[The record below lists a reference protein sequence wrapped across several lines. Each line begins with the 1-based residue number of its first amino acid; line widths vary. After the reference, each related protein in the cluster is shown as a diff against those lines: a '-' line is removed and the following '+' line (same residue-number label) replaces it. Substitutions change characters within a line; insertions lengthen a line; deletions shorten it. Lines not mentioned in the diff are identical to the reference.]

1 MRAGPAV
8 LLLSLGL
15 GLGLGGLPPAPAPA
29 PRQSSTAGP
38 GWPAPPCGH
47 FHGGALR
54 GRHARL
60 SLPRLPAPGGGAL
73 LSRSRGLCFS
83 GAPRRAAA
91 PGWYRLS
98 VRVRRRTRRCLPG
111 LAAPPP
117 VALHLAAPG
126 GRLAL
131 AWFLLLPLPLR
142 RPLGPLAWTFQLGLL
157 GPGDAR
163 PARHA
168 ARAQRLKPRSV
179 LPALPRA
186 HTGFVAQTRYPTD
199 GPVPVVLQAVNS
211 SSQVIVQSSCQ
222 MEFCVIYQVR
232 INRDA
237 GVTAV
242 RLTRNEGDTLNATIN
257 MHCPV
262 FQIFTQRWLV
272 FSVPAVGDVPDWNQ
286 PLDVRHFPKANI
298 PTIIHITPASLS
310 WGVYLFNFSV
320 TILTRDPTVPRLYD
334 SDSIYVWIVRSP
346 LVAVIGGDANIK
358 ANYTDEVVLDGSMSS
373 DPEES
378 NKLQGLRFTW
388 YCTTNKKNYDG
399 DQIQVASKD
408 VCHPD
413 QADLR
418 WPQASNPVLTLS
430 PGTLQGGREYFFRMV
445 IQKGGRRAFS
455 DKTVNV
461 LQGPSPL
468 AHISCIE
475 NCGSNLIVSD
485 RFSLY
490 LNCTDCVSSDFYNW
504 SIVSESGAEM
514 PLDWMGQTVTGR
526 NGAYLS
532 AKAFAF
538 SHCLEA
544 NYWVSVQVTSW
555 GGKTLEFKH
564 PIILNHGPQTG
575 ECTVK
580 PAKGIAFVTKFVVR
594 CSNFTDKHTPLTYK
608 MIVSDLEGIAEI
620 SSVKENTLG
629 PILHFGRDFT
639 TPPSFL
645 PVGVSADGYKLRIF
659 VQVYD
664 SLGAFSQVT
673 LGATVEPPTSKNS
686 SKMVLDQL
694 LNSTMGPNSSL
705 SVLLRDQKFLSSG
718 YLMHVMGSVLNSM
731 KTESTLQGDKVGLR
745 DHLFNQSSVLPVS
758 TLEEIN
764 QVVVTV
770 TKLTQKASEF
780 TRTAQKSAT
789 VRMWQANQGLQ
800 EYRRKDKHFRC
811 EQIEIIGTGI
821 LTSLSNI
828 LKQIAP
834 HEVVEDPFHLA
845 ESLADTILACMLP
858 GNKTAMKSASINM
871 FLEKAEKQNVTQVFR
886 NKKDCPN
893 CFQATL
899 NGSTVPG
906 LPAKAV
912 VSTMFCEFADDP
924 FPWLHHPEKI
934 STQVVGFRMYGAAEN
949 GDAIEI
955 TPSVVDVYLNRK
967 NLTFAAFNLTV
978 GPEEVSESS
987 KKTTGGFSFEVD
999 HREVTEVLVHIVTEV
1014 TVLFKVLVYAGSR
1027 VTPTGLVTTFLVPYD
1042 IPPIANQS
1050 DQFDPDCA
1058 VKEARV
1064 ICLPASLL
1072 QVIAQHSQSP
1082 TCAIIMML
1090 EAPRFVQKP
1099 NNKLV
1104 KIFLF
1109 SAHCLGMYQIQ
1120 SDWREDYCSLGEGTT
1135 WQRVHCVCKKM
1146 GRTKRHLRI
1155 NELAKTDLHTH
1166 YLTSNVTVFPN
1177 PVDLW
1182 LKNLSLNFITLI
1194 TVLFILLI
1202 YIILAFWAL
1211 HRDEMD
1217 EYLREYIIIL
1227 PDNDPYD
1234 KICYLVTVFTGSRWG
1249 SGTRSNVFIQLIGT
1263 EGASSTHCLSHPSFT
1278 TLYRGSINTFL
1289 LTTKSDLGDIHSIRV
1304 WHNNEGTSPSW
1315 YLSRIKVENLFSRH
1329 IWLFMCRIWLSVDT
1343 TTDRTFQ
1350 VTPPDQPLRKRDFF
1364 LIDVSYRLGR
1374 NHLWFSIFAS
1384 VVSKSFNRLQ
1394 RLSCCLALLL
1404 SALFCN
1410 IMFFNL
1416 TKEEETVSN
1425 ELRYFRS
1432 MSIGIIS
1439 TLITVPLVLLITI
1452 LFINSQRK
1460 HQVDLDKVAP
1470 RMHPVMSEESA
1481 YWDDRLNKWHAHE
1494 TAEEGSKKPV
1504 KLASHKKTKTQAEP
1518 TSKRKPARPKASAKK
1533 TLKSVS
1539 RHVTEETKDTKVHPA
1554 NKNFSN
1560 KNVAENEDVYTGA
1573 TSSEEEEQLEKK
1585 PQIVLP
1591 PWCLYIAW
1599 FLVFATSS
1607 ISAFF
1612 IIFYGLNYSYN
1623 KSIEWLFASFCSFL
1637 MSVFVEQPCK
1647 IILVSGLRT
1656 MWPKYCKNIP
1666 WSTKY
1671 RYIQLLLPST
1681 RMNPDE
1687 RKKLHEHIVKIQGSR
1702 MYQPLT
1708 EDEIRIFQRKKRIK
1722 RRAFLFLSYILIH
1735 FIFLVLLLLL
1745 IVLLRHTDSFY
1756 YNQFIRDR
1764 FSVDLASVTKLED
1777 IYRWLESVLVPLFH
1791 NDQNPTFLL
1800 DSSSKILGLPL
1811 MRQVRAKSG
1820 EKMCLPTANFVQN
1833 SNIKEIRCRPQ
1844 YGVDPEDT
1852 KNYSSFWNEVT
1863 KRQTGKNTTGF
1874 TYKPQ
1879 GKRWVYYSYGLLHTY
1894 GGGGYVF
1901 YFFPSEQLFNSTV
1914 RLRELQ
1920 GSSWLDEKTWAVV
1933 LELTTFNPDVNL
1945 FCSISVLFEVSQL
1958 GVVNTSISM
1967 HSFSLADFDRKTS
1980 TEIYLYV
1987 AILIFFIA
1995 YIIGEFYVII
2005 QERASYVQ
2013 SVYNLLNLALK
2024 CIFTVLIVL
2033 FLRKHFL
2040 ATAVTQFYL
2049 SNPKDF
2055 IPFHA
2060 VSQVDH
2066 TMRITLAF
2074 LLFLTIL
2081 KTLRYS
2087 RAFYDVRLAQK
2098 AIQIAL
2104 PGICL
2109 VALLVSIYFF
2119 VYMVLGYLVFGQH
2132 EWNYSHLIHATQTIF
2147 SYCISAFQ
2155 NTEFSHNRVLGVL
2168 FLSSFMLVIICI
2180 LIKLFQ
2186 AVILSAYEEMK
2197 QPVYEEPSDEVEA
2210 MTYLCHRL
2218 RTMCGL
2224 MTPKSTA
2231 KDEPEFFTDMLYG
2244 QPEKKSR
2251 QYLGLKTR
2259 NINGKKRVYLV
2270 V

>member
-83 GAPRRAAA
+83 CAPRRAAA

-211 SSQVIVQSSCQ
+211 SSQVIVQSSCP
-222 MEFCVIYQVR
+222 MDFCVIYQVR

-257 MHCPV
+257 MDCPSYRSMD
-262 FQIFTQRWLV
+262 QRWLV
-272 FSVPAVGDVPDWNQ
+272 FSVLAEGDVPDWNQ
-286 PLDVRHFPKANI
+286 PLDVPQLPIGSR
-298 PTIIHITPASLS
+298 PTIIHIPPASLS

-320 TILTRDPTVPRLYD
+320 TITTLYPIMSRIRD
-334 SDSIYVWIVRSP
+334 SDSIYIWILRSP
-346 LVAVIGGDANIK
+346 LVAVLGGDANITS
-358 ANYTDEVVLDGSMSS
+358 NYKDEVILDGSMSS
-373 DPEES
+373 DPEE
-378 NKLQGLRFTW
+378 NIKLQGLRFIW
-388 YCTTNKKNYDG
+388 YCTTNKKNYARDR
-399 DQIQVASKD
+399 IQVASKD

-430 PGTLQGGREYFFRMV
+430 PGTLQGGREYFFRMA

-461 LQGPSPL
+461 LQGPPPL

-718 YLMHVMGSVLNSM
+718 YLMYVVGSVLNSM
-731 KTESTLQGDKVGLR
+731 KTESTLQGDKARLR
-745 DHLFNQSSVLPVS
+745 EHLVNQSSVLPVS

-789 VRMWQANQGLQ
+789 VRMWQANKGLQ
-800 EYRRKDKHFRC
+800 EYRRKDKHFSC
-811 EQIEIIGTGI
+811 EQIEIIGSGI

-834 HEVVEDPFHLA
+834 HKVVEDPFHLA
-845 ESLADTILACMLP
+845 ESLADTILACMVP

-1064 ICLPASLL
+1064 ICLPVSLL

-1120 SDWREDYCSLGEGTT
+1120 SDWREDYCSLGERTT

-1146 GRTKRHLRI
+1146 GRIKRHLRI
-1155 NELAKTDLHTH
+1155 SELAKTDLHTH

-1182 LKNLSLNFITLI
+1182 LK
-1194 TVLFILLI
+1194 
-1202 YIILAFWAL
+1202 
-1211 HRDEMD
+1211 
-1217 EYLREYIIIL
+1217 
-1227 PDNDPYD
+1227 
-1234 KICYLVTVFTGSRWG
+1234 
-1249 SGTRSNVFIQLIGT
+1249 
-1263 EGASSTHCLSHPSFT
+1263 
-1278 TLYRGSINTFL
+1278 
-1289 LTTKSDLGDIHSIRV
+1289 TTK
-1304 WHNNEGTSPSW
+1304 N
-1315 YLSRIKVENLFSRH
+1315 
-1329 IWLFMCRIWLSVDT
+1329 
-1343 TTDRTFQ
+1343 
-1350 VTPPDQPLRKRDFF
+1350 
-1364 LIDVSYRLGR
+1364 
-1374 NHLWFSIFAS
+1374 
-1384 VVSKSFNRLQ
+1384 
-1394 RLSCCLALLL
+1394 
-1404 SALFCN
+1404 
-1410 IMFFNL
+1410 
-1416 TKEEETVSN
+1416 
-1425 ELRYFRS
+1425 
-1432 MSIGIIS
+1432 
-1439 TLITVPLVLLITI
+1439 
-1452 LFINSQRK
+1452 RK

-1481 YWDDRLNKWHAHE
+1481 YWDDRLNKWHVHE

-1504 KLASHKKTKTQAEP
+1504 KLASHEKTKTQTEP
-1518 TSKRKPARPKASAKK
+1518 TSKRKPARPKASAKA

-1539 RHVTEETKDTKVHPA
+1539 RHVTEETKDAKVHPA

-1585 PQIVLP
+1585 PQMVLP

-1987 AILIFFIA
+1987 AILIFFLA
-1995 YIIGEFYVII
+1995 YIIDEFYVII

-2049 SNPKDF
+2049 SNPEDF

-2104 PGICL
+2104 PGIFHMAF
-2109 VALLVSIYFF
+2109 VVSIYFF
-2119 VYMVLGYLVFGQH
+2119 VYMAFGYLVFGQH
-2132 EWNYSHLIHATQTIF
+2132 EWNYNHLIHATQTIF
-2147 SYCISAFQ
+2147 SYCVSAFQ

-2168 FLSSFMLVIICI
+2168 FLSSFMLVMICI
-2180 LIKLFQ
+2180 LINLFQ

-2210 MTYLCHRL
+2210 MTYLCRRL

-2231 KDEPEFFTDMLYG
+2231 KDEPEFFSDMLYG
-2244 QPEKKSR
+2244 QPEKKSQR
-2251 QYLGLKTR
+2251 YLGLKTR
-2259 NINGKKRVYLV
+2259 NITGKKKVYLV
-2270 V
+2270 I

>member
-8 LLLSLGL
+8 LLLGLGL

-29 PRQSSTAGP
+29 PRQSSTTSP
-38 GWPAPPCGH
+38 GWPAPPCGDL
-47 FHGGALR
+47 LR
-54 GRHARL
+54 GAPGLGDRGGLARL
-60 SLPRLPAPGGGAL
+60 RLRRPPAPGGGAL
-73 LSRSRGLCFS
+73 LSGSRGLDFS
-83 GAPRRAAA
+83 CARGRAAA

-98 VRVRRRTRRCLPG
+98 VRVRLRARRRLQG
-111 LAAPPP
+111 LAAPAH
-117 VALHLAAPG
+117 VDLHLAAPG

-179 LPALPRA
+179 LPALPRPY
-186 HTGFVAQTRYPTD
+186 TGFVAQTRC
-199 GPVPVVLQAVNS
+199 PVNLSNQSAMES
-211 SSQVIVQSSCQ
+211 SVSCQ
-222 MEFCVIYQVR
+222 TAPCVIHEVR
-232 INRDA
+232 INRNA

-242 RLTRNEGDTLNATIN
+242 RLTRSEGDALNATVN
-257 MHCPV
+257 VDCPLY
-262 FQIFTQRWLV
+262 QSMDQRWLV
-272 FSVPAVGDVPDWNQ
+272 FSVPAEGDVPDWNQ
-286 PLDVRHFPKANI
+286 PLDVSQLPIGSRPN
-298 PTIIHITPASLS
+298 IIHISPFSLS

-320 TILTRDPTVPRLYD
+320 TITMLDPIMSMIRD
-334 SDSIYVWIVRSP
+334 SDSIYVWILRSP
-346 LVAVIGGDANIK
+346 LVAVLGGDANIT
-358 ANYTDEVVLDGSMSS
+358 ANYTDEVILDGSMSS
-373 DPEES
+373 DPEEN
-378 NKLQGLRFTW
+378 NKLQGLRFIW
-388 YCTTNKKNYDG
+388 YCTTNKKNYARDR
-399 DQIQVASKD
+399 IQVAGKD

-430 PGTLQGGREYFFRMV
+430 PGTLQGGRAYFFRMAV
-445 IQKGGRRAFS
+445 QKGGRRAFS

-461 LQGPSPL
+461 LQRPPPL

-475 NCGSNLIVSD
+475 NCGSKLIVSD

-514 PLDWMGQTVTGR
+514 PLDWAGQTVTGR

-538 SHCLEA
+538 SHLLEG

-564 PIILNHGPQTG
+564 PIILNRGPQIG
-575 ECTVK
+575 ECTVN
-580 PAKGIAFVTKFVVR
+580 PVKGIAFVTKFVVR
-594 CSNFTDKHTPLTYK
+594 CSNFTDKHIPLTYK
-608 MIVSDLEGIAEI
+608 IIVSDLEGIAEI

-645 PVGVSADGYKLRIF
+645 PVGVSADGYKSKIF

-694 LNSTMGPNSSL
+694 LNSAMGPNSSL
-705 SVLLRDQKFLSSG
+705 SVLLQDQKFLFAG
-718 YLMHVMGSVLNSM
+718 YLMHVMGSVLNNM

-745 DHLFNQSSVLPVS
+745 DHLFNQSSILPVS

-780 TRTAQKSAT
+780 TRTAQKIAT

-800 EYRRKDKHFRC
+800 EYRRKDKLFRC

-821 LTSLSNI
+821 FTSLSNI
-828 LKQIAP
+828 RKQIPP
-834 HEVVEDPFHLA
+834 HEVVEDLFHLA
-845 ESLADTILACMLP
+845 ESLADTILACMVP
-858 GNKTAMKSASINM
+858 ENKTAMKSASINM

-924 FPWLHHPEKI
+924 FPWLHYPEKI

-955 TPSVVDVYLNRK
+955 TPSVVEVYLNRK
-967 NLTFAAFNLTV
+967 NLTFAAFDLTV
-978 GPEEVSESS
+978 GPVEVSESL

-999 HREVTEVLVHIVTEV
+999 HREVKEVLVHIVTEV

-1099 NNKLV
+1099 SNNLV

-1120 SDWREDYCSLGEGTT
+1120 SDWREDYCSLGERTT

-1146 GRTKRHLRI
+1146 GRTKRHLSIR
-1155 NELAKTDLHTH
+1155 ELAKTDLHTH
-1166 YLTSNVTVFPN
+1166 FLMSNVTAFPN
-1177 PVDLW
+1177 PVDLR
-1182 LKNLSLNFITLI
+1182 LKTTKNVRQNPVTLFN
-1194 TVLFILLI
+1194 VVFILLI

-1217 EYLREYIIIL
+1217 EFVHHHIIVL
-1227 PDNDPYD
+1227 SDNDPYD

-1263 EGASSTHCLSHPSFT
+1263 EGASTTHCLSHPSFT

-1343 TTDRTFQ
+1343 TTDKTFQ
-1350 VTPPDQPLRKRDFF
+1350 VTQPDQPLRKRDFF

-1416 TKEEETVSN
+1416 TKDEETVSN

-1432 MSIGIIS
+1432 MSIGIKS
-1439 TLITVPLVLLITI
+1439 TLITVPVVLLITF
-1452 LFINSQRK
+1452 LFIHSQRK

-1470 RMHPVMSEESA
+1470 RKHPVMSEESA

-1494 TAEEGSKKPV
+1494 AAEESSKKPA
-1504 KLASHKKTKTQAEP
+1504 KP
-1518 TSKRKPARPKASAKK
+1518 TSKGKPARPKASEKA

-1539 RHVTEETKDTKVHPA
+1539 RQVTKETEDSAIHPS

-1573 TSSEEEEQLEKK
+1573 TSSQEEEQPEKK

-1591 PWCLYIAW
+1591 PWCLYIAR

-1612 IIFYGLNYSYN
+1612 IIFYGMNYSYN

-1656 MWPKYCKNIP
+1656 MRPKYCKNIP

-1687 RKKLHEHIVKIQGSR
+1687 REKLHQHIVKIQGSR
-1702 MYQPLT
+1702 TYQPLT

-1820 EKMCLPTANFVQN
+1820 EKMCLPAANFVQN

-1863 KRQTGKNTTGF
+1863 KRQTGKNATGF

-1894 GGGGYVF
+1894 GGGGYAF

-1920 GSSWLDEKTWAVV
+1920 GSRWLDEKTWAVV

-1980 TEIYLYV
+1980 AEIYLYV
-1987 AILIFFIA
+1987 AILIFFLA
-1995 YIIGEFYVII
+1995 YIIDEVYVIT

-2049 SNPKDF
+2049 SNPEDF

-2066 TMRITLAF
+2066 TMRIILAF

-2104 PGICL
+2104 PGICHMAF
-2109 VALLVSIYFF
+2109 VVSIYFF
-2119 VYMVLGYLVFGQH
+2119 VYMAFGYLVFGQH
-2132 EWNYSHLIHATQTIF
+2132 EWNYNHLIHATQTIF
-2147 SYCISAFQ
+2147 SYCVAAFQ

-2168 FLSSFMLVIICI
+2168 FLSSFMLVMICI
-2180 LIKLFQ
+2180 LINLFQ

-2210 MTYLCHRL
+2210 MTYLCRRL

-2231 KDEPEFFTDMLYG
+2231 NDEPEFFTDMLYG
-2244 QPEKKSR
+2244 QPEKKSQR
-2251 QYLGLKTR
+2251 FLGLKTK
-2259 NINGKKRVYLV
+2259 NISGKKNVYLV
-2270 V
+2270 I